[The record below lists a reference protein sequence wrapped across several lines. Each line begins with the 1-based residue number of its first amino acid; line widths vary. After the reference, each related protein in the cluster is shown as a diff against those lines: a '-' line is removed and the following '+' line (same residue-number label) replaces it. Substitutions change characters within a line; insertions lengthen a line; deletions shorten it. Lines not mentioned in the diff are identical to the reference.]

1 MATGKGLVCKL
12 GTHIP
17 IEGAD
22 KIVRVDMFGET
33 IITQKTNKEGE
44 LGILFDME
52 TCLSHEYS
60 SKNNMYRHS
69 QLNVDESEVGY
80 LEDDRRIRPIKLKGV
95 KVSGLWMPLSSLE
108 FRSTDTGKYP
118 LVGFEVDSFD
128 GVPLCEKY
136 VSKAT
141 RSAMNSGGGKKVSY
155 NAVPTFKEHID
166 TEQWARNKHV
176 VKNGSY
182 VILTEKLHG
191 TCMLPSQRV
200 LMADGSYKQ
209 ISTIKEGDYVL
220 GFDHNLNYTVPS
232 KVLKIWNHGKN
243 EDTWQLVKY
252 SRDGLLGNS
261 YGSIYCTK
269 EHEFYVNDK
278 YLPAKDIKT
287 GDILT
292 ILRTDYELE
301 DFQKQVLIGKFLG
314 DGSIKIRNHSLSGK
328 MTFGHSEK
336 QLDYLEY
343 CNKCL
348 SNISY
353 IEDKVYVS
361 GYGSKMYRC
370 HTKDTAYISE
380 YFSQFIVDGRR
391 KLNDSIV
398 KDLNPIAL
406 AFLYMDDGSISD
418 IKTQNY
424 RADLALCNFDKES
437 CEIIQKGLLK
447 FGINSTLY
455 NSSGYRIRM
464 NFKDASIFYN
474 LIAPYVPISMQYKL
488 PESLRGFSPYIPKS
502 INKLTTYVF
511 KSKVI
516 DSIDTKEKSI
526 RNMSSKIDITT
537 ETSNFFAGD
546 VLVHNSGRAAYL
558 PTLQP
563 KLTRWQNIVSTVSA
577 FLQYGTWNLGQAD
590 MYDYEFVV
598 GSRRVVKSVG
608 GSEAENKN
616 HFYKEDL
623 WTTISRQYFGGRLK
637 KGESVY
643 FEIVGYT
650 PTGEAI
656 MASTSNTKL
665 EKFLDKAEYKDF
677 INRYGTTTHFHYG
690 CSPDG
695 VDSLRYKVFVYR
707 ITMANEDGDSIDYTW
722 DQVKS
727 RCDMLGVDHVPELD
741 RFEVRKNDIDLEEA
755 SRIVEELTNKP
766 SEMFPGHV
774 REGICIRVDTGSMT
788 PTLLK
793 NKSYVFKV
801 LEGIIK
807 DSDKV
812 DIEESN

>member
-141 RSAMNSGGGKKVSY
+141 KSAMNSGGGKKVSY

-191 TCMLPSQRV
+191 T
-200 LMADGSYKQ
+200 
-209 ISTIKEGDYVL
+209 
-220 GFDHNLNYTVPS
+220 
-232 KVLKIWNHGKN
+232 
-243 EDTWQLVKY
+243 
-252 SRDGLLGNS
+252 
-261 YGSIYCTK
+261 
-269 EHEFYVNDK
+269 
-278 YLPAKDIKT
+278 
-287 GDILT
+287 
-292 ILRTDYELE
+292 
-301 DFQKQVLIGKFLG
+301 
-314 DGSIKIRNHSLSGK
+314 
-328 MTFGHSEK
+328 
-336 QLDYLEY
+336 
-343 CNKCL
+343 
-348 SNISY
+348 
-353 IEDKVYVS
+353 
-361 GYGSKMYRC
+361 
-370 HTKDTAYISE
+370 
-380 YFSQFIVDGRR
+380 
-391 KLNDSIV
+391 
-398 KDLNPIAL
+398 
-406 AFLYMDDGSISD
+406 
-418 IKTQNY
+418 
-424 RADLALCNFDKES
+424 
-437 CEIIQKGLLK
+437 
-447 FGINSTLY
+447 
-455 NSSGYRIRM
+455 
-464 NFKDASIFYN
+464 
-474 LIAPYVPISMQYKL
+474 
-488 PESLRGFSPYIPKS
+488 
-502 INKLTTYVF
+502 
-511 KSKVI
+511 
-516 DSIDTKEKSI
+516 
-526 RNMSSKIDITT
+526 
-537 ETSNFFAGD
+537 
-546 VLVHNSGRAAYL
+546 SGRAAYL

-608 GSEAENKN
+608 GSEAENKD

-656 MASTSNTKL
+656 MASTPNTKL